1 MRRTPVDA
9 LVAAGLPAVVV
20 LRTAAAAPTT
30 SFSTLS
36 HLECSRDGSRHDA
49 DVVQGTSPLGAPL
62 LARYDLQQAAATVT
76 PAQIAARPP
85 DLWRYHEL
93 LPVRDPA
100 HVVTLGEGMT
110 PLLDLPRHG
119 TRLGVPGLRMK
130 DEGLVPT
137 GAFKARGAAVGISRA
152 AELGVTGI
160 AMPTNGNAGAA
171 WASYAARAG
180 MGALIA
186 MPVDA
191 PVITR
196 RECVVAGAEL
206 YLVDGLIGD
215 AGRLIAG
222 AVARRG
228 GFQDTSTLREPYRI
242 EGKKTMGYEIV
253 EQLGW
258 RAPDVILYPTG
269 GGVGIIAIYKAL
281 LELRE
286 LGWLSG
292 DLPRLVAV
300 QATGCAPIVDAFHAG
315 HAESTAPAD
324 AHTIAFGITVPKAL
338 GDFLVLDAVRSTG
351 GTAVA
356 VTDEELLAA
365 QVALARDEGTWVCPE
380 GAACFAA
387 VGQLRESGWL
397 DGTEDVVVL
406 NTGTGLIYPDTVPVD
421 VPTLPK
427 DGVIPG

>member
-1 MRRTPVDA
+1 MTTGFP
-9 LVAAGLPAVVV
+9 LVVNATSS
-20 LRTAAAAPTT
+20 TAPDQ
-30 SFSTLS
+30 FSTLS

-62 LARYDLQQAAATVT
+62 LARYDLERAAATVT
-76 PAQIAARPP
+76 PARIATRAP

-119 TRLGVPGLRMK
+119 ARIGVPTLRMK

-137 GAFKARGAAVGISRA
+137 GAFKARGAAVGVSRA
-152 AELGVTGI
+152 AELGVTGV

-171 WASYAARAG
+171 WAAYAARAG
-180 MGALIA
+180 LRALVA

-196 RECVVAGAEL
+196 RECVVTGAEL

-215 AGRLIAG
+215 AGALIKS
-222 AVARRG
+222 AVAERPG
-228 GFQDTSTLREPYRI
+228 YQDTSTLREPYRL

-286 LGWLSG
+286 LGWLTG

-300 QATGCAPIVDAFHAG
+300 QAEGCAPIVEAFHAG
-315 HAESTAPAD
+315 LDESSPPAN
-324 AHTIAFGITVPKAL
+324 AHTVAFGITVPKAL

-351 GTAVA
+351 GTAVS

-365 QVALARDEGTWVCPE
+365 QGALARDEGTWVCPE

-387 VGQLRESGWL
+387 VAQLRESGWL
-397 DGTEDVVVL
+397 TGAEDVVVL

-421 VPTLPK
+421 VPVLAKT
-427 DGVIPG
+427 GAIPSMS

>member
-1 MRRTPVDA
+1 V
-9 LVAAGLPAVVV
+9 GQ
-20 LRTAAAAPTT
+20 AAPVAPY
-30 SFSTLS
+30 STLT
-36 HLECSRDGSRHDA
+36 HLDCSREGTRYDA
-49 DVVQGTSPLGAPL
+49 DVVQGTSTVGAPL
-62 LARYDLQQAAATVT
+62 LARYDLDQVRAAVT
-76 PAQIAARPP
+76 PARIATRAP

-93 LPVRDPA
+93 LPVRDER

-137 GAFKARGAAVGISRA
+137 GAFKARGAAVGVSRA
-152 AELGVTGI
+152 VELGVTGI

-171 WASYAARAG
+171 WACYAARAG
-180 MGALIA
+180 IDALIA

-215 AGRLIAG
+215 AGAIVAD
-222 AVARRG
+222 AVTRRP
-228 GFQDTSTLREPYRI
+228 GFQDTSTLREPYRL

-269 GGVGIIAIYKAL
+269 GGVGIIAIHKAL
-281 LELRE
+281 LELQE
-286 LGWLSG
+286 LGWIAG
-292 DLPRLVAV
+292 PLPRLVAV
-300 QATGCAPIVDAFHAG
+300 QAAGCAPIVDAFDAG
-315 HAESTAPAD
+315 LDAGVAPED
-324 AHTIAFGITVPKAL
+324 PRTVAFGITVPRAL
-338 GDFLVLDAVRSTG
+338 GDFLVLDAVRSSG
-351 GTAVA
+351 GTAIA
-356 VTDEELLAA
+356 VTDRELLAA
-365 QVALARDEGTWVCPE
+365 QGALARDEGTWICPE
-380 GAACFAA
+380 GAACVAA
-387 VGQLRESGWL
+387 VGHLRESGWL

-406 NTGTGLIYPDTVPVD
+406 NTGSGLIYPDTVPVD
-421 VPTLPK
+421 VPTLPRGARL
-427 DGVIPG
+427 D

>member
-1 MRRTPVDA
+1 MSPY
-9 LVAAGLPAVVV
+9 
-20 LRTAAAAPTT
+20 
-30 SFSTLS
+30 STLS
-36 HLECSRDGSRHDA
+36 HLDCSRDASRHDA

-62 LARYDLQQAAATVT
+62 LARYDLERASSLVT
-76 PAQIAARPP
+76 PAEIASRAP

-93 LPVRDPA
+93 LPVRDER

-119 TRLGVPGLRMK
+119 ARLGVPGLRMK

-137 GAFKARGAAVGISRA
+137 GAFKARGAAVGVSRA
-152 AELGVTGI
+152 VELGVTGI

-171 WASYAARAG
+171 WACYAARAG
-180 MGALIA
+180 IDALIA

-206 YLVDGLIGD
+206 HLVDGLIGD
-215 AGRLIAG
+215 AGAIVAD
-222 AVARRG
+222 AVTRRP
-228 GFQDTSTLREPYRI
+228 GFQDTSTLREPYRL

-258 RAPDVILYPTG
+258 RCPDVILYPTG
-269 GGVGIIAIYKAL
+269 GGVGIIAIHKAL
-281 LELRE
+281 LEMRE
-286 LGWLSG
+286 LGWISG
-292 DLPRLVAV
+292 PLPRLVAV

-315 HAESTAPAD
+315 LDASTAPAD
-324 AHTIAFGITVPKAL
+324 PHTVAFGITVPKAL
-338 GDFLVLDAVRSTG
+338 GDFLVLDAVRSSG
-351 GTAVA
+351 GTAIA
-356 VTDEELLAA
+356 VTDDELLAA
-365 QVALARDEGTWVCPE
+365 QGALARDEGTWICPE
-380 GAACFAA
+380 GAACVAA
-387 VGQLRESGWL
+387 VGRLRESGWL

-406 NTGTGLIYPDTVPVD
+406 NTGSGLIYPDTVPVD

-427 DGVIPG
+427 GARI

>member
-1 MRRTPVDA
+1 
-9 LVAAGLPAVVV
+9 LPAVVV
-20 LRTAAAAPTT
+20 IATSDGTARSHDDTA
-30 SFSTLS
+30 FSALS

-49 DVVQGTSPLGAPL
+49 DVVQGTSPLGVPL
-62 LARYDLQQAAATVT
+62 LARYDLDRVGATVT
-76 PAQIAARPP
+76 PAQIACRPP

-100 HVVTLGEGMT
+100 HIVTLGEGMT
-110 PLLDLPRHG
+110 PLIDLPRHG
-119 TRLGVPGLRMK
+119 ARLGVPGLRMK

-137 GAFKARGAAVGISRA
+137 GSFKARGAAVGVSRA

-171 WASYAARAG
+171 WACYAARAG
-180 MGALIA
+180 LGALIA

-196 RECVVAGAEL
+196 RECVAAGAEL

-215 AGRLIAG
+215 AGRLIAA
-222 AVARRG
+222 AVAGREG
-228 GFQDTSTLREPYRI
+228 YQDTSTLREPYRI
-242 EGKKTMGYEIV
+242 EGKKTMGYEV
-253 EQLGW
+253 AEQLGW

-269 GGVGIIAIYKAL
+269 GGVGIIAIHKAL

-286 LGWLSG
+286 LGWLRG

-300 QATGCAPIVDAFHAG
+300 QATGCAPIVDAFQAG
-315 HAESTAPAD
+315 LDESTAPAD
-324 AHTIAFGITVPKAL
+324 AHTVAFGITVPKAL

-351 GTAVA
+351 GTAIA

-365 QVALARDEGTWVCPE
+365 QAALARDEGTWVCPE

-397 DGTEDVVVL
+397 RGGEDVVVL
-406 NTGTGLIYPDTVPVD
+406 NTGTGLIYPDTVAVD
-421 VPTLPK
+421 VPTLPR
-427 DGVIPG
+427 DGTIPG